1 MHRGGGS
8 HKLPPEMLNHPDVSL
23 PPDTEIA
30 DLLAGRLLA
39 MPPALPTGRD
49 LVPDWAPLE
58 AFSRP
63 PTPAAVLIGL
73 VRRPEGH
80 TVLYTERSPD
90 LRSHSG
96 QVAFPGGKVDAAD
109 AHAGAAALR
118 EANEE
123 IGMEPGEATILGYME
138 PYFTGSNYLITPV
151 VAEVMPSGP
160 FVPNP
165 GEVHSVFEVPLKRIL
180 DSASY
185 GHFRIKR
192 GGKEH
197 TTWQIDHD
205 GHMIWGITANLTR
218 KFRDLVL
225 GET

>member
-1 MHRGGGS
+1 
-8 HKLPPEMLNHPDVSL
+8 MLNHRHASL
-23 PPDTEIA
+23 PADAPIA
-30 DLLAGRLLA
+30 ELLIGRLLTS
-39 MPPALPTGRD
+39 PPPSSPAGTE

-58 AFSRP
+58 PFSRP

-96 QVAFPGGKVDAAD
+96 QVAFPGGKIDPAD
-109 AHAGAAALR
+109 TDAGAAALR
-118 EANEE
+118 EAYEE
-123 IGMEPGEATILGYME
+123 VGLPAGDARILGYMA

-151 VAEVMPSGP
+151 VAEVSPSGP

-165 GEVHSVFEVPLKRIL
+165 GEVHSVFEVPLRRIL

-185 GHFRIKR
+185 GQFRIKR
-192 GGKEH
+192 GGREH

-225 GET
+225 SEGEA

>member
-1 MHRGGGS
+1 M
-8 HKLPPEMLNHPDVSL
+8 PIDMP
-23 PPDTEIA
+23 IA
-30 DLLAGRLLA
+30 ELLAGRLLA
-39 MPPALPTGRD
+39 LPPILPAAND

-58 AFSRP
+58 PFSRP

-96 QVAFPGGKVDAAD
+96 QVAFPGGKMDAGD

-118 EANEE
+118 EAHEE
-123 IGMEPGEATILGYME
+123 VGLEPAEANILGYME

-151 VAEVMPSGP
+151 IAEVLPSGP

-185 GHFRIKR
+185 GRFRIKR

-197 TTWQIDHD
+197 STWQIDHD
-205 GHMIWGITANLTR
+205 GHVIWGITANLTR
-218 KFRDLVL
+218 KFRDLIL